1 MIFVG
6 LVGMIDPAR
15 PEAKEAI
22 EICKQAGIRPVMITG
37 DYKDTAEA
45 IARDLGMLDET
56 SKVLTGTDLDAM
68 SDEELVAVAD
78 QVSVYARVSPVHKPE
93 LLKP

>member
-1 MIFVG
+1 VLAFAFKLENDIPKEPKPEEVERNMVFVG

-22 EICKQAGIRPVMITG
+22 KVCKQAGIRPVMITG

-45 IARDLGMLDET
+45 IARDLGMLDEG
-56 SKVLTGTDLDAM
+56 SKVLTGTDLDSM
-68 SDEELVAVAD
+68 SDED
-78 QVSVYARVSPVHKPE
+78 
-93 LLKP
+93 